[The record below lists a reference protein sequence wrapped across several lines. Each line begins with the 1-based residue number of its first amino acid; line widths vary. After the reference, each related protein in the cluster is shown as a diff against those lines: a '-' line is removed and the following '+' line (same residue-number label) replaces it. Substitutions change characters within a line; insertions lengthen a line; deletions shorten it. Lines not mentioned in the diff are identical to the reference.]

1 VREVDIVSGCF
12 LMIRRDVWNALGGF
26 DTGFFMYGEEADLCL
41 RAVRAGHRCL
51 ICPDARIVHYGG
63 ASEKVRADKM
73 VRLFCAKKRLFCK
86 HWGAAARRCGTAALS
101 TWAFTRMTAFS
112 LLKRL
117 DAARWDPSHTTWRD
131 VWRRRC
137 EWQSDPAI

>member
-1 VREVDIVSGCF
+1 
-12 LMIRRDVWNALGGF
+12 
-26 DTGFFMYGEEADLCL
+26 
-41 RAVRAGHRCL
+41 
-51 ICPDARIVHYGG
+51 
-63 ASEKVRADKM
+63 
-73 VRLFCAKKRLFCK
+73 
-86 HWGAAARRCGTAALS
+86 
-101 TWAFTRMTAFS
+101 MTAFS